1 MANVG
6 QNKINFRNQQDPS
19 AKFISRDMMD
29 GWEIS
34 DIDAEGWHQVNAS
47 TDKII
52 QEVTEDV
59 GNGETLELFTTALAV
74 KGKDI
79 VGSILKYGASG
90 DAQIVTTWQYFDSK
104 DTTFDGTGAQTGGE
118 WVDFGTE
125 SASSTPQTIDAGDTK
140 FADIVRTGSK
150 LRLKLTITDSGGNG
164 VTASS
169 AYLIVPQAY
178 VKKFTDDWQSTEHS
192 NFSTTIRPY
201 FFDNSR
207 DFTTWG
213 FIPNSLLH
221 LYDGNMV
228 SYWRYQWRYG
238 TREGIL
244 KGLEEKWK
252 RLQSI

>member
-164 VTASS
+164 VTASIQNDAIAS
-169 AYLIVPQAY
+169 LNNNV
-178 VKKFTDDWQSTEHS
+178 STYIRFPKDMYGAINDTLE
-192 NFSTTIRPY
+192 NPITITRP
-201 FFDNSR
+201 DPS
-207 DFTTWG
+207 
-213 FIPNSLLH
+213 
-221 LYDGNMV
+221 
-228 SYWRYQWRYG
+228 
-238 TREGIL
+238 
-244 KGLEEKWK
+244 
-252 RLQSI
+252 